1 MFNFIKNLFSKK
13 KQVKNDP
20 YFKSMFPEPT
30 IREKFV
36 ISIKENEREEQQ
48 KDMTVTRIIDDSDQE
63 IDLEKCIHQCG
74 AKT

>member
-20 YFKSMFPEPT
+20 WLKSLFTQP

-36 ISIKENEREEQQ
+36 ISINENEREEQQ